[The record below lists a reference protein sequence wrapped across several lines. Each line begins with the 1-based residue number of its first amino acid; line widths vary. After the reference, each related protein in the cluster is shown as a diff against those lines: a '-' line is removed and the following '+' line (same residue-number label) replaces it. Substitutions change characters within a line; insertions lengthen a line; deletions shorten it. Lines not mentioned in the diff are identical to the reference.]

1 MKTQK
6 LEQKARKQ
14 KDLVD
19 FGFSDVTPGQK
30 TSLVQE
36 VFTQVAEKYDIMND
50 VMSFGLHRSWKNK
63 IITELRPQQDD
74 NLLDLA
80 GGTGDIATLFLK
92 SGGGMVTVCD
102 LNQEMLN
109 TGQEKAKGAAY
120 AKKMQWVCANAEDMP
135 FADYSF
141 DYCTIS
147 FGIRN
152 VTDKMAA
159 LKEIK
164 RVLKP
169 GGKFIC
175 LEFSHINNDNLA
187 KLYDWYM
194 FNIIPKLGKLVASNE
209 TAYQYLVESIKKFPK
224 APMFAN
230 MMTEAGFNNVSYSK
244 FTFGIVAMHVGYS

>member
-1 MKTQK
+1 MKNQSVKQESPPQK
-6 LEQKARKQ
+6 E
-14 KDLVD
+14 LVD
-19 FGFSDVTPGQK
+19 FGFSDVPLEQK
-30 TSLVQE
+30 TPLVQE
-36 VFTQVAEKYDIMND
+36 IFTQVAEKYDIMND
-50 VMSFGLHRSWKNK
+50 IMSFGLHRSWKNE

-92 SGGGMVTVCD
+92 AGGGAVTVCD

-109 TGQEKAKGAAY
+109 AGQAKAKGTGY
-120 AKKMQWVCANAEDMP
+120 TKKIQWVCANAEKLP

-159 LKEIK
+159 LREIK

-169 GGKFIC
+169 GGKFVC
-175 LEFSHINNDNLA
+175 LEFSHINNDGLA

-224 APMFAN
+224 APKFAS
-230 MMTEAGFNNVSYSK
+230 MMNETGFDSVNYKK